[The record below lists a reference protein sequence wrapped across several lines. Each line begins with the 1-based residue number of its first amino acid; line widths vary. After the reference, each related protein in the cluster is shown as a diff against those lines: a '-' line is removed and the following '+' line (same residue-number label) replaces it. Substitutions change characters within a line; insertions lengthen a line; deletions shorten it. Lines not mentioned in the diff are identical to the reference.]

1 MRLLLV
7 PLMILAVL
15 FCGCLTTNR
24 KHNARHI
31 REGRTRLRLLHEDL
45 DKYVAE

>member
-1 MRLLLV
+1 MKFLLV
-7 PLMILAVL
+7 PLVILVVL

-31 REGRTRLRLLHEDL
+31 REGRNRLQLLHADL
-45 DKYVAE
+45 DKYLAE